1 VLVTNLGTPDAPE
14 TGALRRYLKEFLWD
28 PRVVEVPRP
37 LWWLILNGVIL
48 RIRPS
53 RSAKAY
59 RTVWTEE
66 GSPLLS
72 CARAQVAGI
81 SERLAAR
88 VSGPVEVVLGMR
100 YGNPSIPSALA
111 QLQALNVERLLVLP
125 LYPQYSAST
134 TASTFDAVAAVLMR
148 WRWIP
153 ELRFI
158 TRYHDEHGYL
168 EALAA
173 SIREHW
179 AEHGR
184 GEHLVMSFHGVPRR
198 YLDQGDPYHCQCV
211 KTGRLLAERLGL
223 EDGSWSDVPVPL
235 RPRGMAQALHGR
247 VDPRARAARA
257 ETHRRRLPGFSA
269 DCLETLE
276 EIAEQNAEFFHE
288 AGGETLSYIPC
299 LNTRDDHLDFL
310 ADLALRHLQGWPE
323 TGPAPDAAQLAARRR
338 GRRRNAP
345 SGSSPPGRRASWAD
359 AGPVPGA
366 QRLEPGHRGLG
377 RVLGGAGLRARPR
390 GRHLE
395 ASLRGAQ
402 RREPGARPARV
413 RVSVAVPDLG
423 AARPGR
429 APAGI
434 HGAGDPLRLR
444 EDGADQFNEAGF
456 RDPAGQVVTLLEA
469 RTWSPAFERARPGT
483 VLGHFREYRYA
494 ARDPAA
500 TVAFWAR
507 SAWWP
512 TPGPVGP
519 RAVAGGISLA
529 PVVGIAGPG
538 AGVRPRR
545 ARGRG
550 GGAGGARL
558 RAEQDAGGAV
568 LLRAPDGLRLRLER
582 GHC

>member
-1 VLVTNLGTPDAPE
+1 MSQYVGNEGFHHGTRGKLGVLVTNLGTPDAPE

-28 PRVVEVPRP
+28 PRVVEVPRV

-72 CARAQVAGI
+72 CARAQAAGI
-81 SERLAAR
+81 RERLAAR
-88 VSGPVEVVLGMR
+88 VPGPVEVVLGMR

-134 TASTFDAVAAVLMR
+134 TASTFDALAAVLMR

-168 EALAA
+168 EALAT

-223 EDGSWSDVPVPL
+223 EDGSWSTTFQSRFGREEWLKPYTDESIRALGRRGLKRIDVVC
-235 RPRGMAQALHGR
+235 
-247 VDPRARAARA
+247 
-257 ETHRRRLPGFSA
+257 PGFSA

-299 LNTRDDHLDFL
+299 LNTRADHLDFL

-323 TGPAPDAAQLAARRR
+323 TGPAPDAAQLAEEAEATKAR
-338 GRRRNAP
+338 
-345 SGSSPPGRRASWAD
+345 AD
-359 AGPVPGA
+359 
-366 QRLEPGHRGLG
+366 RLI
-377 RVLGGAGLRARPR
+377 
-390 GRHLE
+390 
-395 ASLRGAQ
+395 
-402 RREPGARPARV
+402 
-413 RVSVAVPDLG
+413 
-423 AARPGR
+423 AAR
-429 APAGI
+429 
-434 HGAGDPLRLR
+434 
-444 EDGADQFNEAGF
+444 EAG
-456 RDPAGQVVTLLEA
+456 E
-469 RTWSPAFERARPGT
+469 
-483 VLGHFREYRYA
+483 LG
-494 ARDPAA
+494 
-500 TVAFWAR
+500 
-507 SAWWP
+507 
-512 TPGPVGP
+512 
-519 RAVAGGISLA
+519 
-529 PVVGIAGPG
+529 
-538 AGVRPRR
+538 
-545 ARGRG
+545 
-550 GGAGGARL
+550 
-558 RAEQDAGGAV
+558 
-568 LLRAPDGLRLRLER
+568 
-582 GHC
+582 